1 MSRRGLYCKHLTIF
15 MLWLISGLSEREFG
29 LVCQM
34 LAKII
39 RLFENHHRDFGSN
52 CNCPIGPH
60 IFLIKHTEYYPPE
73 TVSSMMEVPRDRLVI
88 SIQAYIR
95 DLFPVKSTEISF
107 WPGTARI
114 SS

>member
-1 MSRRGLYCKHLTIF
+1 MF
-15 MLWLISGLSEREFG
+15 FDNVAELSNSMYTYVQETE
-29 LVCQM
+29 
-34 LAKII
+34 
-39 RLFENHHRDFGSN
+39 
-52 CNCPIGPH
+52 

-107 WPGTARI
+107 WPGHSKDI
-114 SS
+114 